1 MPSRPITITLL
12 LTIALSAALA
22 GCGRRGPLEPP
33 PSRVAPQNGKN
44 DSAKKQTPTDR
55 HFILDPLIQ

>member
-1 MPSRPITITLL
+1 MPSRPLTTTLL
-12 LTIALSAALA
+12 LTIALSAMLA

-33 PSRVAPQNGKN
+33 PSSVAPQSSQ
-44 DSAKKQTPTDR
+44 DQSAKKETPPDR